1 MYPICRYS
9 IRSRSCSKIKIY
21 IYTHKGMINLKI
33 YAMILL
39 QLPVVTDYEGIGVQ
53 SLLITAIITLTSSVI
68 FLYRNK
74 EKVLKKQNE
83 IHALIIKE
91 KDAQIRAVVKD
102 HQDDLKAE
110 NQTLKEV
117 MDKYNQFTQ
126 SIKEIYSNKL

>member
-1 MYPICRYS
+1 
-9 IRSRSCSKIKIY
+9 
-21 IYTHKGMINLKI
+21 MINLKI